1 LGTIKC
7 GEFLYRWETV
17 SSWRRIRFMEFNSE
31 IKTKESFHR
40 GSARYVRKKYKNYAG
55 DTCRYL
61 HSICPYPET
70 TEVVEKIAHCNIYTK
85 TSFKYV

>member
-1 LGTIKC
+1 
-7 GEFLYRWETV
+7 
-17 SSWRRIRFMEFNSE
+17 MEFNSE
-31 IKTKESFHR
+31 IKTKEFFHR
-40 GSARYVRKKYKNYAG
+40 DSARYVSKKYKNYAG

-61 HSICPYPET
+61 HSICPYPEM